1 MYKLGN
7 VIHAGISVYNMQ
19 QSLTWYAENLGFE
32 LIRDDG
38 FVPPLEA
45 HVCFVEKDGFQ
56 LELFEYKTPKP
67 LPADRLMPNSDLQT
81 VGTKHIAFSV
91 KGMKELKRKLVQNGT
106 EIALETE
113 MKGSHVLFIRDCNGV
128 LIELMETTQE
138 EGSM

>member
-19 QSLTWYAENLGFE
+19 QSLVWYADNLGFH
-32 LIRDDG
+32 LCKDDG
-38 FVPPLEA
+38 YVPPLEA

-56 LELFEYKTPKP
+56 IELFEYKAPKP
-67 LPADRLMPNSDLQT
+67 LPEDRLMPNSDLQT

-91 KGMKELKRKLVQNGT
+91 KGMEELKSRLIQNGT

-113 MKGSHVLFIRDCNGV
+113 MNGTHVLFIRDCNGV
-128 LIELMETTQE
+128 LIELLENPQE
-138 EGSM
+138 D